1 MMSYLE
7 NSFDLKDPR
16 VISILDEL
24 PLWSA
29 PFGLMLLDHITI
41 KPNMTVLDVG
51 FGVGFPLL
59 ELAQRLGNS
68 CTIYGIDPWKEASAR
83 VEEKI
88 RLLNI
93 KNVHLIEGDAGA
105 MDFPDNTF
113 DLIVSNTGIN
123 NFVYPG
129 QVLAECWRVA
139 KTGSHIALTTN
150 PVGHMREF
158 YQAYEETLMALGLEQ
173 LLEAMSAQRDHRLSI
188 KAIGNL
194 LQGAGFRLTATH
206 SQTVVMRF
214 VDGTAFFNHSLIR
227 MGFLEGWKNIL
238 PPQQVVPVFTALEE
252 RLNSIAHEMSELR
265 MTIPVVYIEAEK

>member
-1 MMSYLE
+1 MSYLE